1 MPITTITFGI
11 AISIGQKHNV
21 MKQIA
26 CTILF
31 SLALVATACSKQTTA
46 SAQEEPF
53 VESQRLYAMGEGSQ
67 FWRIPALLCLDDGT
81 LLAVN
86 DRRKYDYH
94 DLPKDIDIVYRRS
107 TDNGKTW
114 TEPQTLIE
122 GQGEGK
128 GYGDP
133 ALVQCENGDVLCL
146 FAGHNGYFQSTVANP
161 ICVFMCRSTDRGQT
175 WGDTV
180 NLTSVVWDASSG
192 YHGAFVAS
200 GNGLRLKQ
208 GPHAGRVLFAAA
220 VLRNGQNVSDN
231 FVIYSD
237 DNGHTWQRSQKA
249 FTAGDE
255 AKLMELA
262 DIFEAEYVATGH
274 YAFIEKL
281 PNGRYSVRKAAH
293 IAKDQTYMLYKL
305 SQEQLSRTLMPLGK
319 YTKDEVRKIAEEAGL
334 PCAHKEDSQEIC
346 FVTEGRYSD
355 FICENTDKPIP
366 AEGNFVDEDGNVLG
380 KHKGIYQY
388 TVGQR
393 KGLGIALGY
402 PAFVT
407 KIDTKNNTVVLG
419 TEAALMCDTFLC
431 REVNFL
437 SIPEM
442 NAGDKVRCLAKARY
456 HQTERPATLEMLEDG
471 RVKVT
476 LDEAVKLC
484 STMRTAALSAAD

>member
-1 MPITTITFGI
+1 VWPVTKVIVGMSGGVDS
-11 AISIGQKHNV
+11 AVAALLLKQQGYEVIGVTLRTWGSEEEGDSRCCEIDEARRICEILDIRYHPHNCTSLFRQKV
-21 MKQIA
+21 V
-26 CTILF
+26 T
-31 SLALVATACSKQTTA
+31 
-46 SAQEEPF
+46 PF
-53 VESQRLYAMGEGSQ
+53 VDAYLEGLT
-67 FWRIPALLCLDDGT
+67 PNPC
-81 LLAVN
+81 
-86 DRRKYDYH
+86 
-94 DLPKDIDIVYRRS
+94 
-107 TDNGKTW
+107 
-114 TEPQTLIE
+114 IE
-122 GQGEGK
+122 CNRYVK
-128 GYGDP
+128 
-133 ALVQCENGDVLCL
+133 
-146 FAGHNGYFQSTVANP
+146 
-161 ICVFMCRSTDRGQT
+161 
-175 WGDTV
+175 W
-180 NLTSVVWDASSG
+180 
-192 YHGAFVAS
+192 
-200 GNGLRLKQ
+200 
-208 GPHAGRVLFAAA
+208 
-220 VLRNGQNVSDN
+220 
-231 FVIYSD
+231 
-237 DNGHTWQRSQKA
+237 
-249 FTAGDE
+249 

-262 DIFEAEYVATGH
+262 DIFEARYVATGH

-355 FICENTDKPIP
+355 FICDNTDKPIP

-419 TEAALMCDTFLC
+419 TEDALMCDEFFC

-442 NAGDKVRCLAKARY
+442 QAGENVRCLAKARY

-471 RVKVT
+471 RLKVK
-476 LDEAVKLC
+476 LDEAIKGV
-484 STMRTAALSAAD
+484 SPGQSAVFYDENGCVVGGGLIVRE